1 MSENQTS
8 KFVCGVLDTFELAN
22 TDDLAVVGR
31 VKGTLN
37 KGDKICITNYGDDDD
52 ELVVSSIVA
61 IEVDKKP
68 ADSVTDSFA
77 ALRIREGASENIKP
91 GSVLH
96 SEDTEEDDIRLA
108 YVSSIGDSYVG
119 RRDLEIYETE
129 LNRMSITDCSE
140 AWRIFN
146 RVHEKKEGGYTDE
159 EIKELRRKIGVI
171 SRSMAKKILSADEIY
186 CVYNKKT
193 GEPHMFSRTIKRG
206 DDFICSPP
214 EVQLFTKPYK
224 GIGDKYFTPDQ
235 FEITKIENGENN
247 EGIKQFLFDIFYLNG
262 ALGIRVNF
270 ENVVIGADSL
280 IKKPDYTGKKEHE
293 IPVTNPQLVR
303 WMLLRSQL
311 GTPETDAEKMVARIY
326 YRFFA
331 IEMTKARFLVPM
343 KQVDDTGADVKMP
356 EIPEE
361 LKDENGEAPEMKRL
375 RFPILVGKNRRNM
388 VFLFTDFKR
397 LRIVYDEE
405 WGGFIQP
412 IDKFINNFDC
422 YINSSNNKYQA
433 GCFVNKETY
442 DEIIRMLNVEV
453 GRPVEGQEKAEE
465 TVNAEGEAKAETEAE
480 TETKAEEQPEAAAEA
495 KTEAEVKA
503 EAKAEKK
510 KKSKEKKE
518 EK

>member
-159 EIKELRRKIGVI
+159 EIKELRRKMIVI
-171 SRSMAKKILSADEIY
+171 AGNHDSGARLASGRELLEMAGLYVSGKMQNIY
-186 CVYNKKT
+186 LCAMQRAPV
-193 GEPHMFSRTIKRG
+193 
-206 DDFICSPP
+206 
-214 EVQLFTKPYK
+214 
-224 GIGDKYFTPDQ
+224 
-235 FEITKIENGENN
+235 NG
-247 EGIKQFLFDIFYLNG
+247 Y
-262 ALGIRVNF
+262 
-270 ENVVIGADSL
+270 
-280 IKKPDYTGKKEHE
+280 
-293 IPVTNPQLVR
+293 
-303 WMLLRSQL
+303 
-311 GTPETDAEKMVARIY
+311 
-326 YRFFA
+326 
-331 IEMTKARFLVPM
+331 
-343 KQVDDTGADVKMP
+343 
-356 EIPEE
+356 
-361 LKDENGEAPEMKRL
+361 LKDDDL
-375 RFPILVGKNRRNM
+375 
-388 VFLFTDFKR
+388 
-397 LRIVYDEE
+397 
-405 WGGFIQP
+405 
-412 IDKFINNFDC
+412 
-422 YINSSNNKYQA
+422 
-433 GCFVNKETY
+433 
-442 DEIIRMLNVEV
+442 
-453 GRPVEGQEKAEE
+453 
-465 TVNAEGEAKAETEAE
+465 
-480 TETKAEEQPEAAAEA
+480 
-495 KTEAEVKA
+495 
-503 EAKAEKK
+503 
-510 KKSKEKKE
+510 
-518 EK
+518 